1 MAAYVYGAGVDAG
14 AQTRAA
20 VYFASVDTGVIVPTS
35 TRAWVYGARADA
47 GVPLTPLPLADVGI
61 THPATQGVAGALAVI
76 QPSGGTNLYL
86 YGARVDA
93 PYAPPPIF
101 DIPLDPGVSIGQSAT
116 HSLASGIAVVEGDG
130 FAFGGV
136 GITQN
141 AQHLLGAAL
150 EIYVP
155 SVVPPPVEQPATG
168 GQGGVIVQRNTKT
181 IERVE
186 AKTTVKRIE
195 KPYSDPALVSQV
207 ADQGY
212 AVAMLAAQVSG
223 LQAQIASLQA
233 ALSAPKPMMPL
244 PPELAARMPIQ
255 RAPKVEKVQVQAP
268 FNPYASE
275 QDDIAYVASVLASM
289 K

>member
-61 THPATQGVAGALAVI
+61 THPATQGVAGALSVI

-116 HSLASGIAVVEGDG
+116 HSLASGIAVVEGEG

-136 GITQN
+136 GIEQVP
-141 AQHLLGAAL
+141 QHFLAGSL
-150 EIYVP
+150 EIHVE
-155 SVVPPPVEQPATG
+155 SVPPTQGTGLDGGSWQRGSEGDEYARSKLRLYDEQFGKLEKQLASLRKQVKTLADKPAPEP
-168 GQGGVIVQRNTKT
+168 VIV
-181 IERVE
+181 
-186 AKTTVKRIE
+186 
-195 KPYSDPALVSQV
+195 
-207 ADQGY
+207 
-212 AVAMLAAQVSG
+212 
-223 LQAQIASLQA
+223 
-233 ALSAPKPMMPL
+233 
-244 PPELAARMPIQ
+244 
-255 RAPKVEKVQVQAP
+255 VQQAP
-268 FNPYASE
+268 QVP
-275 QDDIAYVASVLASM
+275 VAVTPNADAVNWPGLLPLSPLLAPITELPKAITPEENERRRRLLLM
-289 K
+289 AAGEA